1 MRFLLLLIL
10 VLCSIGTKTFAAG
23 GPVAHTP
30 NGDVEGTDQGAVES
44 FKGLPYAKPPLADLR
59 WKPPQDPANWS
70 GDGTKFSSPCPQSP
84 DMNGNFIGSEDCLYL
99 NVFRPKGAQD
109 LPVMM
114 FIHGGHN
121 EIDSASPLTLGEK
134 TPWDGSDL
142 AQNGNNGNV
151 VVVTINYRLGAL
163 GFIAHPKLSKESG
176 YDGSGN
182 YGYMDQIQALK
193 WVSRNIA
200 AFGGNPNNITVFGQ
214 SNGGGSVLILM
225 TSPLSQG
232 LFHKAISHSGVF
244 DSQSLDDGENVG
256 ITVSE
261 KIGCRT
267 APDELKCMRDAPVK
281 DILKADPKPGKFDPV
296 IDRHVLLDSPIKLIQ
311 DGKYQHMPVLIG
323 NVVEEVS
330 WLKWKKSKDLH
341 TEKDYIDQ
349 VKQIYTP
356 PAADGILKHYRTK
369 DYPPELVPYW
379 ADEKGL
385 LRRRFTP
392 QPSPRRAYNA
402 ILTDVRFL
410 CPARTVLRALSAHQ
424 SEFVG
429 RFLYT
434 HTLEG
439 PPTTHR
445 MDGLALTFFGASHAF
460 DSIVLFGSFDVY
472 DLTPTLDEKILK
484 ASFQKTWADFA
495 RSGFPGVFWNRY
507 DASRD
512 NYVMFNKPMSGG
524 SQLSKEQ
531 CRFWDHH
538 PKFAKEV
545 LDAS

>member
-10 VLCSIGTKTFAAG
+10 VLSSIGTNTFAAG

-30 NGDVEGTDQGAVES
+30 NGDVVGVDQGAVES
-44 FKGLPYAKPPLADLR
+44 FKGLPFAAPPLGDLR
-59 WKPPQDPANWS
+59 WKPPQDPTNWS
-70 GDGTKFSSPCPQSP
+70 GDGSKFSSPCPQL
-84 DMNGNFIGSEDCLYL
+84 DNGEVIGSEDCLYL
-99 NVFRPKGAQD
+99 NVFRPKGAQG

-121 EIDSASPLTLGEK
+121 EIDSAGPLRQGEIA
-134 TPWDGSDL
+134 PWDGSDL
-142 AQNGNNGNV
+142 AQNGKV

-163 GFIAHPKLSKESG
+163 GFIAHPKLSNESANASG
-176 YDGSGN
+176 YHGSGN

-214 SNGGGSVLILM
+214 SNGGGGVLILM

-244 DSQSLDDGENVG
+244 DSQSLADGENVG
-256 ITVSE
+256 ISLS
-261 KIGCRT
+261 KQIGCQGD
-267 APDELKCMRDAPVK
+267 PDELKCMRDKPVDK
-281 DILKADPKPGKFDPV
+281 IVQANPAGKFDPV
-296 IDRHVLLDSPIKLIQ
+296 IDGHVLTDSPIELIHN
-311 DGKYQHMPVLIG
+311 GKYQHMPVLIG

-330 WLKWKKSKDLH
+330 WIKWKKSKDLH
-341 TEKDYIDQ
+341 TEKDYIDK
-349 VKQIYTP
+349 VKETYTP
-356 PAADGILKHYRTK
+356 PAADGILKHYRIK
-369 DYPPELVPYW
+369 DYLDLVPYW
-379 ADEKGL
+379 ADEKLL
-385 LRRRFTP
+385 LRPRVTP
-392 QPSPRRAYNA
+392 QPSPRRTYNA

-439 PPTTHR
+439 PPTTHS
-445 MDGLALTFFGASHAF
+445 MAGLALTFFGASHAF
-460 DSIVLFGSFDVY
+460 DSIVMFGSFDAY
-472 DLTPTLDEKILK
+472 DLTPTLDESALK
-484 ASFQKTWADFA
+484 KKFQKTWADFA
-495 RSGFPGVFWNRY
+495 RSGFPGGFWNRY

-512 NYVMFNKPMSGG
+512 DYVMFNTPMSGG
-524 SQLSKEQ
+524 SRLRKEQ
-531 CRFWDHH
+531 CHFWDKH
-538 PKFAKEV
+538 PEFAREV
-545 LDAS
+545 LEAG